1 MNKGFSPKQL
11 EIFKY
16 SHSEKDAII
25 CDGSVRSGKSSAIS
39 IAFLLWSMKYFK
51 NKNFAICSNT
61 ISTAVRNIIKPLEEI
76 AYLNR
81 EFEIRY
87 FPSRSM
93 MTVTR
98 GKKINYY
105 YLFGGKDESS
115 YQSVQGITLAGAFL
129 DEVALMPESF
139 VNQVLARCS
148 VDGSKFWFSCNPES
162 PEHWF
167 KKSWIDDKENK
178 NAKYLHF
185 TMDDNP
191 SLTEH
196 IKDRY
201 RSLYTGVFYDRYI
214 QGLWVRAEG
223 IIYKPFADSKEK
235 YIVDEIPDD
244 LIMISVGVDFG
255 GNKSA
260 TSFVAVGF
268 TRYMK
273 TVYILESERITKEL
287 TPDLLDE
294 EYVKFCSMVYD
305 KYKIPFTTRADSAE
319 PVLIRG
325 LKNAAAKNQLK
336 TSIKN
341 ALKTSIKSRIDLIVR
356 LMGEQR
362 IFFHR
367 SATNA
372 IKAYSEAIWDAKK
385 TDVRLDDFSVDMDT
399 IDATE
404 YAIEEYTKQIMDAS
418 FIKE

>member
-1 MNKGFSPKQL
+1 M
-11 EIFKY
+11 
-16 SHSEKDAII
+16 
-25 CDGSVRSGKSSAIS
+25 
-39 IAFLLWSMKYFK
+39 
-51 NKNFAICSNT
+51 
-61 ISTAVRNIIKPLEEI
+61 
-76 AYLNR
+76 
-81 EFEIRY
+81 
-87 FPSRSM
+87 
-93 MTVTR
+93 
-98 GKKINYY
+98 
-105 YLFGGKDESS
+105 
-115 YQSVQGITLAGAFL
+115 
-129 DEVALMPESF
+129 
-139 VNQVLARCS
+139 
-148 VDGSKFWFSCNPES
+148 
-162 PEHWF
+162 
-167 KKSWIDDKENK
+167 
-178 NAKYLHF
+178 
-185 TMDDNP
+185 
-191 SLTEH
+191 
-196 IKDRY
+196 
-201 RSLYTGVFYDRYI
+201 
-214 QGLWVRAEG
+214 
-223 IIYKPFADSKEK
+223 
-235 YIVDEIPDD
+235 
-244 LIMISVGVDFG
+244 
-255 GNKSA
+255 
-260 TSFVAVGF
+260 AVGF